1 MKKLFILIFV
11 TVLSTCA
18 LYSQDNFDYS
28 KFNGISIGGGATV
41 TSDISGGFFD
51 FGFNFY
57 SKDTTTG
64 NFSIRNYI
72 EVMGGGFASGTGGY
86 GILGFRERII
96 FAGITPITDGFGI
109 RTYGGIDFGISF
121 YAGDNGVDN
130 KTDLFEEPFILE
142 PRGFGGIEFLS
153 ADRNGRVSG
162 SVFVEAGGGG
172 RIFVAGNKNSL
183 MGITG
188 GSAFINFGGRTY
200 F

>member
-1 MKKLFILIFV
+1 MKKLCLLIF
-11 TVLSTCA
+11 TLVLSTTA

-57 SKDTTTG
+57 SKNTTTG

-96 FAGITPITDGFGI
+96 FAGITPITDKFGI

-121 YAGDNGVDN
+121 YSGDNGIDK
-130 KTDLFEEPFILE
+130 KTDLFEEPFMLE
-142 PRGFGGIEFLS
+142 PRGFGGIEFLFTEQK
-153 ADRNGRVSG
+153 GRVSG
-162 SVFVEAGGGG
+162 SIFVEGGGGG
-172 RIFVAGNKNSL
+172 RIFVSGNKDSTI
-183 MGITG
+183 GIAG
-188 GSAFINFGGRTY
+188 GSAFINVGGRIY